1 MAGHVEVEVVGE
13 QGLEHDA
20 LNPPLLHYRAHALL
34 HAEEAVGQLGPGDHQ
49 GLAEHGAVLGAA
61 DVEGVAQVGELRQ
74 GQIVG
79 LGGEGGPQPAPSTKR
94 SRPFSRQKAYRAVSS
109 ALVYTAPFSVALEM

>member
-20 LNPPLLHYRAHALL
+20 LNPPFLHHRAHALL

-61 DVEGVAQVGELRQ
+61 DVEHIGQAGDILQ
-74 GQIVG
+74 GNIG
-79 LGGEGGPQPAPSTKR
+79 ALAI
-94 SRPFSRQKAYRAVSS
+94 RP
-109 ALVYTAPFSVALEM
+109 